1 MNPRAVAAWSAS
13 ALVIVLV
20 ANNPAYRVL
29 VLLLALNFLVARK
42 LPGKQ
47 LGSLVRMLLVG
58 TLIATVVSM
67 ALSHVGADVLF
78 VIPNQVPGFAG
89 PVTVESAIFG
99 LASGIGLSAAAL
111 AATPLSM
118 VLDPHQL
125 VDALPRHLERAGA
138 TIAAALN
145 MVPGIGRSFTS
156 IREAQLVRGWRPRG
170 PRSYAEIMVP
180 VVLTSMES
188 SIQLAEAMEA
198 RAFGSG
204 RRTRWMPEPWRFSD
218 SVVAATAALA
228 ALLFVAG
235 RASGL
240 VADWYPYPT
249 PTLPIVNPL
258 MVLSCLLLLA
268 PVLVPRH
275 D

>member
-1 MNPRAVAAWSAS
+1 M
-13 ALVIVLV
+13 VIVLV

-29 VLLLALNFLVARK
+29 VLLVALNFLVARK
-42 LPGKQ
+42 LPGKR

-58 TLIATVVSM
+58 TLIATVVSL
-67 ALSHVGADVLF
+67 ALSHAGAHVLF

-89 PVTVESAIFG
+89 PVTLESAIFG

-111 AATPLSM
+111 TATPLSM
-118 VLDPHQL
+118 VVDPYQL
-125 VDALPRHLERAGA
+125 VDALPRQLDRAGA
-138 TIAAALN
+138 TMAAALN

-156 IREAQLVRGWRPRG
+156 IREAQVIRGWRPRG

-204 RRTRWMPEPWRFSD
+204 RRTRWMPEPWRISD
-218 SVVAATAALA
+218 NVVAATAALA